1 MKPVGTSFWLA
12 VAWIPVV
19 VNAMLGVILMMRVHA
34 MYERSKKMLIFLG
47 VVLLA
52 STIASAV
59 ITGIANIGVV
69 GGKP

>member
-1 MKPVGTSFWLA
+1 MQ
-12 VAWIPVV
+12 
-19 VNAMLGVILMMRVHA
+19 VILMMRVHA